1 MKNTKVMAGVIVI
14 LLIAVIA
21 EGVVILKY
29 IVNDGNQQG
38 RADVKQTANIE
49 ASEITKEKEEAKT
62 AESEKTENKEDAE
75 SKELILPETELQVK
89 ELLSTGVGI
98 MGTAGGSLKSA
109 MAAVNLLKIADLL
122 NAKDADAASVQ
133 GIVTSW
139 YDELDEE
146 FKEEYKESKDGLISL
161 ADSILAKDESVEGL
175 LEDSGAKEDA
185 DALVIKDGML
195 DNWNSFK
202 EILSS
207 AELG

>member
-1 MKNTKVMAGVIVI
+1 MVIVY
-14 LLIAVIA
+14 LIASFSFSISPSLSVTTTVLSFNA
-21 EGVVILKY
+21 F
-29 IVNDGNQQG
+29 
-38 RADVKQTANIE
+38 
-49 ASEITKEKEEAKT
+49 EI
-62 AESEKTENKEDAE
+62 SRN
-75 SKELILPETELQVK
+75 
-89 ELLSTGVGI
+89 
-98 MGTAGGSLKSA
+98 
-109 MAAVNLLKIADLL
+109 LL

-146 FKEEYKESKDGLISL
+146 FKEEYKESNDGLISL

-207 AELG
+207 AFSG